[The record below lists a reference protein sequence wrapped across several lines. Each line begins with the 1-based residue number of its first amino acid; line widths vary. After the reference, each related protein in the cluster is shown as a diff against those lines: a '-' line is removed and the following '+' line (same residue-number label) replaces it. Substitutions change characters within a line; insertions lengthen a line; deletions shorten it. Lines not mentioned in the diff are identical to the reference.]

1 MKKVFVNGCFD
12 ILHPGHISLF
22 KYAKSLGDIVLV
34 AIDTDARVMSLKGR
48 SRPINSLKER
58 TIMLECIKYIDKVV
72 SFDSDKSLEK
82 IVKEYSPDIMVVGSE
97 YKDKKVV
104 ASEFAKEVKYFEII
118 KGYSTTKTI
127 KNISGGR

>member
-72 SFDSDKSLEK
+72 SFDSDKSLEI

-104 ASEFAKEVKYFEII
+104 ASEFAKEVKYFEKI

>member
-34 AIDTDARVMSLKGR
+34 AIDTDARVMSLKGS

-58 TIMLECIKYIDKVV
+58 MLMLESIKYIDKVV

-82 IVKEYSPDIMVVGSE
+82 IVKEYSPDVMIVGS
-97 YKDKKVV
+97 
-104 ASEFAKEVKYFEII
+104 
-118 KGYSTTKTI
+118 
-127 KNISGGR
+127 

>member
-34 AIDTDARVMSLKGR
+34 AIDTAARVMSLKGR

-104 ASEFAKEVKYFEII
+104 ASEFAKEVKYFEKI

>member
-104 ASEFAKEVKYFEII
+104 ASEFAKEVKYFEKI
-118 KGYSTTKTI
+118 KGYSTTKTF

>member
-104 ASEFAKEVKYFEII
+104 ASEFAKEVKYFEKI